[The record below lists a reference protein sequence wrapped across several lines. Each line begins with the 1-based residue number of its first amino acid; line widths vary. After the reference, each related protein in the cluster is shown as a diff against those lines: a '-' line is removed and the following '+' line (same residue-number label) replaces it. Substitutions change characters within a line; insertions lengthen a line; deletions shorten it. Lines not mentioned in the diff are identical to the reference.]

1 GHQYMHQAV
10 PGPKMG
16 FMDEALLWWDHW
28 LKGEDTGLMDEP
40 GYRVWVQDSVRPSA
54 CHRERPGYWATEVE
68 WPSSNTETV
77 VLYLNNETLDQSA
90 ETEQCISCCCPQ
102 TTGQCTPFFGSNGS
116 GGPEDP
122 VDQRPDDAVS
132 ACFDGAVLKET
143 FTIAGAPEVSID
155 VASDQENAFVC
166 VRLNEVLPSGE
177 SLQISYGILN
187 LTHRNSHELPEI
199 IEPGKRYRIRVQ
211 LNDIAHTFAPGS
223 RLRLAVSTAFWPIVW
238 PSPKSVTLSVFT
250 GASTLSLPVRE
261 TQPSDSAAR
270 PLPPARHSRA
280 HPTSTLVDPEPGFIG
295 FKADKSTGVQSFIYQ
310 TDSGTNKFDRHGWTT
325 SAKIDYQ
332 YHIHPDDP
340 ASACVDLAATETYG
354 RQGQL
359 DARIDASQK
368 MTCDE
373 THFVIEARLEVFD
386 GGERVYSRRWNK
398 RIARNG
404 I

>member
-1 GHQYMHQAV
+1 
-10 PGPKMG
+10 
-16 FMDEALLWWDHW
+16 
-28 LKGEDTGLMDEP
+28 
-40 GYRVWVQDSVRPSA
+40 
-54 CHRERPGYWATEVE
+54 
-68 WPSSNTETV
+68 
-77 VLYLNNETLDQSA
+77 
-90 ETEQCISCCCPQ
+90 
-102 TTGQCTPFFGSNGS
+102 
-116 GGPEDP
+116 
-122 VDQRPDDAVS
+122 
-132 ACFDGAVLKET
+132 
-143 FTIAGAPEVSID
+143 
-155 VASDQENAFVC
+155 
-166 VRLNEVLPSGE
+166 LPSGE

-199 IEPGKRYRIRVQ
+199 IEPGKRYRVRVQ

-238 PSPKSVTLSVFT
+238 PSPKPVTLSVFT

-261 TQPSDSAAR
+261 TQPSDSTAR
-270 PLPPARHSRA
+270 PLPPARHSRV

-340 ASACVDLAATETYG
+340 TSACVDLAAVETYG